1 MPSSYITELSLRAA
15 VNTTKRN
22 LTSDED
28 QTDTIQT
35 IANER
40 ARAQVTGSSD
50 TNSVSTQMNLQ
61 AMAID
66 LALVGLK
73 MAYEAIKKQ
82 KECLNSKRLDF
93 DIERQ
98 VGVATFMVP
107 INKEERDLSIEE
119 QVLKS
124 FFELSFNKDNQLFS
138 TYLGIHTVELLT
150 GEGAKFYSVLPFYR
164 MSESLGQPVAS
175 TKPLDKQR
183 MAINLFFRSALPDA
197 IADIETHFQID
208 SKFSSFWAS
217 TVQGKNYLN
226 DRRAPRLIMISLSN
240 LLWNLQH
247 PVDTDV
253 GYPLGLS
260 LCIELCHKVE
270 YYLNHFLNAESR
282 YYLGKISNQENRLI
296 SFLRKIEIHT
306 KALREAYEE
315 ELLHG
320 INIDEVTNSAHRA
333 LRIMDKSVFKL
344 IYQRYN
350 PITKKND
357 PDDRAAENIAYFVS
371 YLNEIVSQNKRLIR
385 AFYSYPEWINTHH
398 LWLNR
403 SPKTIMDILIIFC
416 HLSKEERDYYLK
428 NISKSGTGSA
438 IEFVDTM
445 QLFYHEF
452 IRPIRAVSKKELRVT
467 PLSPQHEAVGRLTAR
482 RIIPLISLV
491 VEDYRIDVDTPET
504 HEDKAPDPLPP
515 GVMRGKQQVQ
525 AINLSAKTGG
535 ANEYYAW
542 TLSPFVKL
550 SPGTAK
556 EFDTLPKHQYRMTQM
571 TQLMDSVR
579 ELVENY
585 RNLLQYKLFQ
595 TFLLKC
601 LSKVKEEY
609 QILDHRIDQVE
620 KYLTHDELISRSLQ
634 SILRPMMNDLNT
646 SLDAFAVAAA
656 NFERVVSAPSFII
669 RERDMFKNKLLLV
682 DQQFKGLFD
691 ESSGIDEILNALP
704 EANLLLTTPN
714 MPPIVPSKITVE
726 TRKVLALRKLVQH
739 CHDALSSQSKKGH
752 KGALLRD
759 LLNMMDRKTNFT
771 EGNLNQV
778 IMELTHIVACFR
790 ETWFFQA
797 AYAQTRSAKIL
808 IEAIKDPCING
819 IFPLAAVIFD
829 DPQINPLELSN
840 EQILKRMRHLR
851 EVKHWPEAVSQIPV
865 VACL

>member
-22 LTSDED
+22 LNSDED
-28 QTDTIQT
+28 QTRAIQT
-35 IANER
+35 VANER
-40 ARAQVTGSSD
+40 ARAQIAGSSD
-50 TNSVSTQMNLQ
+50 GNAVSSQMNLQ
-61 AMAID
+61 SMAID
-66 LALVGLK
+66 LAVVGLR
-73 MAYEAIKKQ
+73 MAYGAVKKQ
-82 KECLNSKRLDF
+82 IEVLHSKRLDF
-93 DIERQ
+93 DKERQ

-107 INKEERDLSIEE
+107 INKEERDLSIHE
-119 QVLKS
+119 QVIKS
-124 FFELSFNKDNQLFS
+124 FLELSFDKENQLFS
-138 TYLGIHTVELLT
+138 TYLGIHTADLLT
-150 GEGAKFYSVLPFYR
+150 EKGMKFYSVLPFYR
-164 MSESLGQPVAS
+164 MSEALGQPLAS
-175 TKPLDKQR
+175 TKPIDKQR

-197 IADIETHFQID
+197 IADIETHFQTD
-208 SKFSSFWAS
+208 SKFISFWVS
-217 TVQGKNYLN
+217 TFEGKNYLN
-226 DRRAPRLIMISLSN
+226 NRRAPRLIMMSLSN

-247 PVDTDV
+247 PVDSEA

-282 YYLGKISNQENRLI
+282 HYLGKISNHENRLM

-320 INIDEVTNSAHRA
+320 INIDEVTNSARRA

-344 IYQRYN
+344 IYRRYN

-357 PDDRAAENIAYFVS
+357 PDDRAAENIAYLVS
-371 YLNEIVSQNKRLIR
+371 YLNELVTQNKRLIS
-385 AFYSYPEWINTHH
+385 AFNPYPEWINANH
-398 LWLNR
+398 LWLNTP
-403 SPKTIMDILIIFC
+403 PKTIVDILIIFC
-416 HLSKEERDYYLK
+416 HLSREDREYYLK
-428 NISKSGTGSA
+428 KINQSGTGSA
-438 IEFVDTM
+438 QEFVDTM
-445 QLFYHEF
+445 HVFYKDF
-452 IRPIRAVSKKELRVT
+452 IHPIRAVSKKELGATAITHHHVN
-467 PLSPQHEAVGRLTAR
+467 VGRLTAR

-491 VEDYRIDVDTPET
+491 VEDYRIDVDTLET
-504 HEDKAPDPLPP
+504 NEDKAMSPLQLN
-515 GVMRGKQQVQ
+515 VMRGKQQVQ

-535 ANEYYAW
+535 PDEYYVW

-556 EFDTLPKHQYRMTQM
+556 EFDALPKHQYRMTQM

-585 RNLLQYKLFQ
+585 RNLLQHKVFQ

-609 QILDHRIDQVE
+609 QILDRRIDEVE
-620 KYLTHDELISRSLQ
+620 KYLARDELISRSLQ

-656 NFERVVSAPSFII
+656 NFERVVSSPSFII
-669 RERDMFKNKLLLV
+669 RERDMFKNKLVLV

-691 ESSGIDEILNALP
+691 EASGIDEILDAMP
-704 EANLLLTTPN
+704 EGKLLTTNPN
-714 MPPIVPSKITVE
+714 EMSAVPVKKTVE
-726 TRKVLALRKLVQH
+726 TRKVVALRKLVQQ
-739 CHDALSSQSKKGH
+739 CQEALSSQSKKGH

-759 LLNMMDRKTNFT
+759 LLNMMDRKKDYTDAEFNKA
-771 EGNLNQV
+771 
-778 IMELTHIVACFR
+778 IMELVHIVACYR

-808 IEAIKDPCING
+808 MEAMKDPCINAM
-819 IFPLAAVIFD
+819 FPLAAVIFD
-829 DPQINPLELSN
+829 DPRINHLELSN
-840 EQILKRMRHLR
+840 DQILKRLKSLR
-851 EVKHWPEAVSQIPV
+851 EIKQWPEAIHKIPM
-865 VACL
+865 VAAL